1 MKKIIGILQ
10 PFDVI
15 QKVFVYDQGHQINSK
30 GCSLEQLPKVLFAF
44 ANNYEIDT
52 INLSGPSFFVDKVK
66 QDIKNAAITE
76 YGYENINIVKV

>member
-10 PFDVI
+10 PFDAM
-15 QKVFVYDQGHQINSK
+15 QKVFVYEQGHQINAK
-30 GCSLEQLPKVLFAF
+30 ECSLEQLPNVLFTF
-44 ANNYEIDT
+44 ADNYEIDT
-52 INLSGPSFFVDKVK
+52 INLSGPSFFVDKIQ